1 MACRNAIAGAVFT
14 IAIPGIMFV
23 AGELLG
29 VRQYGHGSVME
40 AFRTAFVWFGML
52 AISAIGFVWSWWM
65 FLRLEAVEGRG
76 EDISLPQWRQST
88 SSVSAAS
95 YVRVRRHPMWLLVK
109 KEIRLQ
115 QLAIAIAALHALT
128 LIIATWLTPLA
139 SNSRSWML
147 LSSATIMYAGII
159 SLLIGC
165 SASAAERDLGTLE
178 WQLLQP
184 IAASKQWTVKVA
196 VVFAMSLV
204 LAVAVPMT
212 ILHLAPLANVPP
224 TLTQVQPEWSMLV
237 ALLLLTSGSVYVSSL
252 CSSAVSALVMSLPV
266 MIAAFAFFRTTV
278 TRIGTSIFSA
288 SLRWGMEV
296 LPAGS
301 NAVDY
306 PRLVNIVNLLVLF
319 LAFSFIALVLRL
331 ALANH
336 QSADRALRRISMHV
350 IILAAFAI
358 GARIVLST
366 AMGLIVA
373 LQRLQLPAH
382 YR

>member
-1 MACRNAIAGAVFT
+1 
-14 IAIPGIMFV
+14 
-23 AGELLG
+23 
-29 VRQYGHGSVME
+29 
-40 AFRTAFVWFGML
+40 
-52 AISAIGFVWSWWM
+52 
-65 FLRLEAVEGRG
+65 
-76 EDISLPQWRQST
+76 
-88 SSVSAAS
+88 
-95 YVRVRRHPMWLLVK
+95 MWLLVR

-184 IAASKQWTVKVA
+184 VAASKQWTVKVA

-306 PRLVNIVNLLVLF
+306 PRLVNIVNPLVLF

-373 LQRLQLPAH
+373 LQRLQLPAQ

>member
-1 MACRNAIAGAVFT
+1 
-14 IAIPGIMFV
+14 
-23 AGELLG
+23 
-29 VRQYGHGSVME
+29 
-40 AFRTAFVWFGML
+40 
-52 AISAIGFVWSWWM
+52 
-65 FLRLEAVEGRG
+65 
-76 EDISLPQWRQST
+76 
-88 SSVSAAS
+88 
-95 YVRVRRHPMWLLVK
+95 
-109 KEIRLQ
+109 
-115 QLAIAIAALHALT
+115 
-128 LIIATWLTPLA
+128 
-139 SNSRSWML
+139 
-147 LSSATIMYAGII
+147 
-159 SLLIGC
+159 
-165 SASAAERDLGTLE
+165 
-178 WQLLQP
+178 
-184 IAASKQWTVKVA
+184 
-196 VVFAMSLV
+196 
-204 LAVAVPMT
+204 
-212 ILHLAPLANVPP
+212 
-224 TLTQVQPEWSMLV
+224 MLV

-306 PRLVNIVNLLVLF
+306 PRLVNIVNPLVLF

-373 LQRLQLPAH
+373 LQRLQLPAQ

>member
-1 MACRNAIAGAVFT
+1 
-14 IAIPGIMFV
+14 
-23 AGELLG
+23 
-29 VRQYGHGSVME
+29 
-40 AFRTAFVWFGML
+40 
-52 AISAIGFVWSWWM
+52 
-65 FLRLEAVEGRG
+65 
-76 EDISLPQWRQST
+76 
-88 SSVSAAS
+88 
-95 YVRVRRHPMWLLVK
+95 MWLLVK

-184 IAASKQWTVKVA
+184 VAASKQWTVKVA

-306 PRLVNIVNLLVLF
+306 PRLVNIVNPLVLF

-373 LQRLQLPAH
+373 LQRLQLPAQ